1 MHHKSPF
8 SKGGF
13 RGNVNIVGSRTRMSR
28 RLRDIT
34 DQVPQSPLVAV
45 RNNTREVTTHQRAT
59 PATYLFC
66 RYALALFKIWKI
78 VKFTCN
84 ISHTLNTATQ
94 LLLQNKKGQSI
105 DCPKVA
111 GVGLEPHDLRVMS
124 PTSYQLLHPA
134 MYLDLPKRNLIVC
147 ECKNSEKF

>member
-1 MHHKSPF
+1 
-8 SKGGF
+8 
-13 RGNVNIVGSRTRMSR
+13 MSR

-134 MYLDLPKRNLIVC
+134 MYLDLPKRNLLFASAKIVQIFIFAKLSQ
-147 ECKNSEKF
+147 KNLFL